1 MFKDFFAPHQKPEFD
16 HTLFGPWYDHVD
28 LNGPEIEEMI
38 SSIVEN
44 NVEVNPTLVIVEVF
58 FWGDDPS
65 VRETLEPEYAPSS
78 LRSKWNEGRH
88 PYSATWPK
96 ESMDEAK
103 KVFRINQEIVKR
115 LYDAGA
121 LLTTGTDFPVPW
133 CTPGVALHHEMQLLH
148 NSGIPAIDVITIATR
163 NGAEA
168 LGILDEVGTIE
179 AGKQADLVILRADP
193 IKDINNTRKIEK
205 VYLNGNLV
213 HSTKEYN

>member
-1 MFKDFFAPHQKPEFD
+1 MKEDIPIRQP
-16 HTLFGPWYDHVD
+16 G
-28 LNGPEIEEMI
+28 
-38 SSIVEN
+38 
-44 NVEVNPTLVIVEVF
+44 
-58 FWGDDPS
+58 
-65 VRETLEPEYAPSS
+65 
-78 LRSKWNEGRH
+78 
-88 PYSATWPK
+88 PK

-193 IKDINNTRKIEK
+193 IKDISNTRKIEK